1 MGKYWSFT
9 HYSFIQRVKEF
20 LLGGKPSSGIKNL
33 VQQRAGLQ
41 ENWYPCE
48 ICRPGNKEVDFRN
61 YACHGGNTPG
71 DMIVLG
77 KGGRGENCLLYRW
90 RRRSDLRPWEWAS
103 LTKSGLGAGGRWR
116 RPGQWGGRQAA
127 REQRTG
133 AVARLQRAPEKWKV
147 GAACSLYKERP
158 PEFSSEG
165 KGCDLIFSF
174 KRSTCLQGNRRAEV
188 EERRPMEKLF

>member
-9 HYSFIQRVKEF
+9 HYSFIQHVKEF

-33 VQQRAGLQ
+33 VQQRACLQ

-48 ICRPGNKEVDFRN
+48 TCRPGNKEVDFRN
-61 YACHGGNTPG
+61 YAWHGGNTPG

-77 KGGRGENCLLYRW
+77 EAGRGENCLLYRW

-103 LTKSGLGAGGRWR
+103 LTKSRSGSR
-116 RPGQWGGRQAA
+116 RELKEARSVRRGQAA

-133 AVARLQRAPEKWKV
+133 AVARIQRAPEKWKV

-174 KRSTCLQGNRRAEV
+174 KRSTCLWGNRRAEV

>member
-77 KGGRGENCLLYRW
+77 KGGRKENCLLYRW

-103 LTKSGLGAGGRWR
+103 LTKSRSGSRREVKEARSVRREAGSKGAKDRSC
-116 RPGQWGGRQAA
+116 GQVTKGP
-127 REQRTG
+127 REMESG
-133 AVARLQRAPEKWKV
+133 
-147 GAACSLYKERP
+147 CSLLSVQREATRV
-158 PEFSSEG
+158 FFRR
-165 KGCDLIFSF
+165 KGVWSDFQ
-174 KRSTCLQGNRRAEV
+174 LQKINLPAR
-188 EERRPMEKLF
+188 